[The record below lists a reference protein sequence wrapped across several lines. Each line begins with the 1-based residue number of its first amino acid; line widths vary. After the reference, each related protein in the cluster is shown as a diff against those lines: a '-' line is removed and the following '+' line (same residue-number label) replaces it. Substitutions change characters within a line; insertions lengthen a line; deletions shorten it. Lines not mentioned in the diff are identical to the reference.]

1 MYPVLRETR
10 HINRRQAHNFR
21 HAILYAETQ
30 AAAQGREL
38 NTFVTL
44 NFDHTDCPPEHVS
57 KAFEKL
63 RDNHF
68 TRWLRYR
75 SLTRRRDWTPAFYV
89 WSIENHGGD
98 THVHW
103 IVHIPKALRAEF
115 RETLPLWLAR
125 VSGTVHCSESAINV
139 EPVTRLRGLERYI
152 LKGMDPHYARRY
164 RVRHDPQGLVFG
176 KRCGISKSLGPA
188 ARGRPRPDDRQA
200 A

>member
-1 MYPVLRETR
+1 LYPELRHTR
-10 HINRRQAHNFR
+10 YINRRQAHNFR
-21 HAILYAETQ
+21 HAILYAETR
-30 AAAQGREL
+30 AAAQGRQL

-44 NFDHTDCPPEHVS
+44 NFDHTGCPPERVS

-68 TRWLRYR
+68 TRWLRYQ

-103 IVHIPKALRAEF
+103 IVHIPKPLQAAFSEK
-115 RETLPLWLAR
+115 LPLWLAR
-125 VSGTVHCSESAINV
+125 IAGAVHCSVSAIKV
-139 EPVTRLRGLERYI
+139 QPVKNLRGLDHYL
-152 LKGMDPHYARRY
+152 LKGMDPHYAARY

-188 ARGRPRPDDRQA
+188 ARQRGPGDRQA

>member
-1 MYPVLRETR
+1 MYPELRHTR
-10 HINRRQAHNFR
+10 YINRRQAHNFR
-21 HAILYAETQ
+21 HAILYAEQQ
-30 AAAQGREL
+30 AAAQGRQL

-44 NFDHTDCPPEHVS
+44 NFDHTDCPPERVS
-57 KAFEKL
+57 KVFEKL

-68 TRWLRYR
+68 TRWLRYQ
-75 SLTRRRDWTPAFYV
+75 SLRRRPDWTPAYYV

-115 RETLPLWLAR
+115 REKLPLWLAR
-125 VSGTVHCSESAINV
+125 VAGTVHCSASAINV
-139 EPVTRLRGLERYI
+139 EPVTRLRGLERYV

-176 KRCGISKSLGPA
+176 KRCGISKSLGPTA
-188 ARGRPRPDDRQA
+188 IKRGSGDRQA